1 MCTGKCSLFIAIT
14 LYPLVLLSIICNILL
29 FFPGWSTQYVKEGHI
44 TDEVKYMGGFIGGGV
59 LVLIPALYIHLTGEQ
74 GCCANRFGMFFSI
87 IFAAVGAAGAVYS
100 FIVAMLGFSNGPL
113 CKTVNGIWET
123 PLKEGNPEHLLKHMW
138 DKCEEPKNVIQFNM
152 GLFVTLMVASILQGI
167 LCASQVINGL
177 IGCICG
183 TCNKEFQQPASMCTG
198 KCSLCIAV
206 TLYPLALISIICNI
220 VLLFPDGDLKY
231 VQDKHI
237 TDEVYYMGGIVGGG
251 LLVLLPAL
259 HIHLTGK
266 QGCCGNRCGM
276 FLSILFAAVGVAGA
290 LYCFIVAAVGLTN
303 GPYCK
308 VLLVWTRPFKDREDS
323 YLGNSSIWN
332 TCTEPENI
340 VVFNIGLFS
349 TLIVTSGLEM
359 ILCAVQMINGLI
371 GCLCGTCMRKE
382 TEMI

>member
-113 CKTVNGIWET
+113 CKTANGIWET
-123 PLKEGNPEHLLKHMW
+123 PLKEGNLEHLLKHMV

-183 TCNKEFQQPASMCTG
+183 TCNKE
-198 KCSLCIAV
+198 V
-206 TLYPLALISIICNI
+206 
-220 VLLFPDGDLKY
+220 
-231 VQDKHI
+231 
-237 TDEVYYMGGIVGGG
+237 
-251 LLVLLPAL
+251 
-259 HIHLTGK
+259 
-266 QGCCGNRCGM
+266 
-276 FLSILFAAVGVAGA
+276 
-290 LYCFIVAAVGLTN
+290 
-303 GPYCK
+303 
-308 VLLVWTRPFKDREDS
+308 
-323 YLGNSSIWN
+323 
-332 TCTEPENI
+332 
-340 VVFNIGLFS
+340 
-349 TLIVTSGLEM
+349 
-359 ILCAVQMINGLI
+359 
-371 GCLCGTCMRKE
+371 
-382 TEMI
+382 